1 MVRVNAGCKGCIKP
15 PSSLE
20 EEEKKIFKMSQRQ
33 KPLETV
39 GRSSKALPRA
49 QYVSK
54 SFFSTGFTVRVPIA
68 ENSCN
73 SIPCGSDIKVSQ
85 EEKKHDFRL
94 HAAHFHVPSNV

>member
-39 GRSSKALPRA
+39 GRSSNTGPT
-49 QYVSK
+49 K
-54 SFFSTGFTVRVPIA
+54 STIRQQKLFL
-68 ENSCN
+68 
-73 SIPCGSDIKVSQ
+73 
-85 EEKKHDFRL
+85 HRL
-94 HAAHFHVPSNV
+94 YSEGTNCRE